1 MRDMPQANAIAS
13 WADAQASLKIDSTYP
28 WSEMSKVMEDCG
40 VSVNLTHVPNSS
52 TPLHIVLWKGVDESQ
67 LQVKSLLD
75 RITTLESMVAGLLET
90 QRASVWFPQCLRPT
104 PAGLDVVSRRE
115 SAGNESDFG
124 SLLSNI
130 VRPSERAEVAEPED
144 TAEAE
149 VEDDAQLEAEVEDDA
164 QLEEA
169 EEEQVAEA
177 EVEEEQVAEE
187 EVEVEAEA
195 EEAEVAEAEVAEAEE
210 AEAEVAEAEADA
222 EAEAE
227 AEEEEVVEYK
237 EVEWKGVTY
246 YVDAENQAYQMD
258 SDGDLIDT
266 PIGVWR
272 EETKKLVRYKQ

>member
-1 MRDMPQANAIAS
+1 MSQ
-13 WADAQASLKIDSTYP
+13 ADAQASLKIDSTYP
-28 WSEMSKVMEDCG
+28 WSGMPGMSKDMDDCG

-130 VRPSERAEVAEPED
+130 VRPSAREVPSETEAEVA
-144 TAEAE
+144 AEAE
-149 VEDDAQLEAEVEDDA
+149 VEDDAQLEAEDDA
-164 QLEEA
+164 YEQVEA
-169 EEEQVAEA
+169 EIEAEDEAEA
-177 EVEEEQVAEE
+177 ED
-187 EVEVEAEA
+187 EVEVEAEVEADA
-195 EEAEVAEAEVAEAEE
+195 EAEAEE
-210 AEAEVAEAEADA
+210 EQAEEEQAAEAEAEADA
-222 EAEAE
+222 QLEEEAE

-237 EVEWKGVTY
+237 KVEWKGVTY

>member
-1 MRDMPQANAIAS
+1 
-13 WADAQASLKIDSTYP
+13 
-28 WSEMSKVMEDCG
+28 MSKDMEDCG

-130 VRPSERAEVAEPED
+130 VRPSAREEDRVDDEVTEVAEVED
-144 TAEAE
+144 DAVAEAE
-149 VEDDAQLEAEVEDDA
+149 VEDDAELAEEAEIEDASEAVAEAAEAEAAEAEDDAELEEEAEDDAEAEPEAEDNAEVEVEDDA
-164 QLEEA
+164 E
-169 EEEQVAEA
+169 
-177 EVEEEQVAEE
+177 
-187 EVEVEAEA
+187 
-195 EEAEVAEAEVAEAEE
+195 
-210 AEAEVAEAEADA
+210 D
-222 EAEAE
+222 
-227 AEEEEVVEYK
+227 EVVEYK

-266 PIGVWR
+266 PIGIWR

>member
-1 MRDMPQANAIAS
+1 MSQAY
-13 WADAQASLKIDSTYP
+13 AQASLKIDSTYP
-28 WSEMSKVMEDCG
+28 WSGMSEMSKDMDDCG

-130 VRPSERAEVAEPED
+130 VRPSERAEVAEPE
-144 TAEAE
+144 AEAE
-149 VEDDAQLEAEVEDDA
+149 VEDDAQLEEEAEAEADA
-164 QLEEA
+164 QLEE
-169 EEEQVAEA
+169 
-177 EVEEEQVAEE
+177 
-187 EVEVEAEA
+187 EVEAEA
-195 EEAEVAEAEVAEAEE
+195 EVE
-210 AEAEVAEAEADA
+210 D
-222 EAEAE
+222 EAE
-227 AEEEEVVEYK
+227 AEEEEIVEYK

>member
-1 MRDMPQANAIAS
+1 
-13 WADAQASLKIDSTYP
+13 
-28 WSEMSKVMEDCG
+28 
-40 VSVNLTHVPNSS
+40 
-52 TPLHIVLWKGVDESQ
+52 
-67 LQVKSLLD
+67 
-75 RITTLESMVAGLLET
+75 MVAGLLET

-130 VRPSERAEVAEPED
+130 VRPSAREEDRVDDEVTEVAEVED
-144 TAEAE
+144 DAVAEAE
-149 VEDDAQLEAEVEDDA
+149 VEDDAELAEQVEDDAEIDEAEVEGA
-164 QLEEA
+164 SEA
-169 EEEQVAEA
+169 
-177 EVEEEQVAEE
+177 
-187 EVEVEAEA
+187 
-195 EEAEVAEAEVAEAEE
+195 
-210 AEAEVAEAEADA
+210 VAEAEAA
-222 EAEAE
+222 EAAEAE
-227 AEEEEVVEYK
+227 AEEDAELAEEAGDDAEVEAEDEEADEDDAGVEAEDEEEDEVVEYK

>member
-1 MRDMPQANAIAS
+1 MSQAY
-13 WADAQASLKIDSTYP
+13 AQASLKIDSTYP
-28 WSEMSKVMEDCG
+28 WSGMSEMSKDMDDCG

-130 VRPSERAEVAEPED
+130 VRPSERAEVAEPE
-144 TAEAE
+144 AEAE
-149 VEDDAQLEAEVEDDA
+149 VEDDAQLEAEAEDDAQLEAEVEAYEQVEAEIEAETEAEAEVEDDA
-164 QLEEA
+164 QLEE
-169 EEEQVAEA
+169 EAEA
-177 EVEEEQVAEE
+177 EADAQLEE
-187 EVEVEAEA
+187 EVEAEA
-195 EEAEVAEAEVAEAEE
+195 EVE
-210 AEAEVAEAEADA
+210 D
-222 EAEAE
+222 EAE
-227 AEEEEVVEYK
+227 AEEEEIVEYK

>member
-1 MRDMPQANAIAS
+1 MSQAY
-13 WADAQASLKIDSTYP
+13 AQASLKIDSTYP
-28 WSEMSKVMEDCG
+28 WSEMSKDMEDCG

-130 VRPSERAEVAEPED
+130 VRPSERAELEPEVA
-144 TAEAE
+144 AEAE
-149 VEDDAQLEAEVEDDA
+149 VEDDAQLEAEAEAYEEVEAEIEAEAEADAQLEEQVEAEADAQLEEEVEVEDDA
-164 QLEEA
+164 QLEE
-169 EEEQVAEA
+169 EA
-177 EVEEEQVAEE
+177 
-187 EVEVEAEA
+187 EVEAEA
-195 EEAEVAEAEVAEAEE
+195 EVE
-210 AEAEVAEAEADA
+210 D
-222 EAEAE
+222 EAE
-227 AEEEEVVEYK
+227 AEEEEIVEYK